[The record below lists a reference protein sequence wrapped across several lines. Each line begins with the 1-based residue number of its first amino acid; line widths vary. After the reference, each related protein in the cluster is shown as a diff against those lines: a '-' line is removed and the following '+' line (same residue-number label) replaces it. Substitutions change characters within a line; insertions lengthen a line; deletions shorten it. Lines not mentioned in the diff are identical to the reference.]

1 MEGAKSLHGCGA
13 IRKLPCRHHLEGNA
27 EEWKRLAVEAGREG
41 GSCDKNMEAFV
52 DEIMFSKA
60 DEVKDK
66 DDCSKGI

>member
-13 IRKLPCRHHLEGNA
+13 IRKLPYTILRENA